1 MKNLYVYKY
10 TTPVFG
16 SRRKLIQ
23 GHGLENIYGYRVQR
37 GEGVGTVFG
46 KLFSKIGETFTKKAV
61 QEAGKKVVEQASKKA
76 LDEGTKFLADRATE
90 QIDKVFS
97 NKVEAPKPVATEK
110 GDGMSREEIRRMKEV
125 VNRIRRRRLREL
137 EDDE

>member
-1 MKNLYVYKY
+1 MSNSDLYVYTY
-10 TTPVFG
+10 DTPVFG
-16 SRRKLIQ
+16 YSDTIQ
-23 GHGLENIYGYRVQR
+23 E
-37 GEGVGTVFG
+37 GEGLGNVFG
-46 KLFSKIGETFTKKAV
+46 KLFSKVGEVFTKKAV
-61 QEAGKKVVEQASKKA
+61 EEAGKKVVEQASKKA
-76 LDEGTKFLADRATE
+76 LDEGTKFLADKATE